1 MGRPAGTTIGSG
13 ENEMSEGSGRELQSV
28 APEQPALPAEKTIN
42 LAQSDVLDL
51 SGLDEAQIAEIKQQ
65 QAEGIVAVQVKAAE
79 KKLDVTALDAALT
92 SFTEQTSRAVEAGT
106 HATIQHSQTSSI
118 GKTEVVI
125 GNTERAAAGKVSSG
139 PDFGNRSLTIIGV
152 VGIALIVL
160 AMFAKHS

>member
-1 MGRPAGTTIGSG
+1 MAEAEAT
-13 ENEMSEGSGRELQSV
+13 GRELQSV
-28 APEQPALPAEKTIN
+28 TEAPALPAEKTIN
-42 LAQSDVLDL
+42 LAQADVLDL

-92 SFTEQTSRAVEAGT
+92 SFTEQTARAVEAGT

-125 GNTERAAAGKVSSG
+125 GNTERAASGKVSSAAESLQ
-139 PDFGNRSLTIIGV
+139 NNSLTIIGV
-152 VGIALIVL
+152 IGIIVILL
-160 AMFAKHS
+160 AVFAKGG

>member
-1 MGRPAGTTIGSG
+1 
-13 ENEMSEGSGRELQSV
+13 MSESEGTGRELQSV
-28 APEQPALPAEKTIN
+28 SQEPALPAEKTIN

-51 SGLDEAQIAEIKQQ
+51 SGLDETQISEIKQQ

-92 SFTEQTSRAVEAGT
+92 SFTEQTARAVEAGT

-125 GNTERAAAGKVSSG
+125 GNTERAASGKVSSSS
-139 PDFGNRSLTIIGV
+139 DSLQNNSLTILGVIG
-152 VGIALIVL
+152 IVIILL
-160 AMFAKHS
+160 AVFAKGG

>member
-1 MGRPAGTTIGSG
+1 
-13 ENEMSEGSGRELQSV
+13 MSEGSGRELQSV
-28 APEQPALPAEKTIN
+28 EQEPALPAEKTIN

-51 SGLDEAQIAEIKQQ
+51 TGLDEAQIAEIKQQ

-92 SFTEQTSRAVEAGT
+92 SFTEQTARAVEAGT

-139 PDFGNRSLTIIGV
+139 VDPLANRSLAILGVIGIV
-152 VGIALIVL
+152 VIALAL
-160 AMFAKHS
+160 FAKH